1 MSVNRPLLRRT
12 GFGRCWHR
20 SPAPWYCRPPTPKG
34 PPLVK
39 PNPPPC
45 RCCKRLPAMTPDDLV
60 ALALRIIGEEVLAGR
75 ASLGPE
81 PVAA

>member
-1 MSVNRPLLRRT
+1 M
-12 GFGRCWHR
+12 
-20 SPAPWYCRPPTPKG
+20 
-34 PPLVK
+34 K